1 MSIER
6 PEASDQAIEL
16 TRSLTRRMAREIA
29 GKGVAEVDILTGI
42 SFALHDL
49 VAGSLGDPVAAFEW
63 QRTAIDVLE
72 QAHMEGRYSVEPTS
86 D

>member
-42 SFALHDL
+42 SFGLHDL
-49 VAGSLGDPVAAFEW
+49 AAGSLGDPVAAFEW
-63 QRTAIDVLE
+63 ERTAIDVLE
-72 QAHMEGRYSVEPTS
+72 QAHMEGHYNAGP
-86 D
+86 DAD